1 MMTTHTWGS
10 FLRFSMSEHTHAE
23 RSIFHLICKKL
34 LELLED
40 LPDKGDIQKILEER
54 AKKLLEEPEGQN
66 HGGKS

>member
-1 MMTTHTWGS
+1 MGVLIGVRKRGDMR
-10 FLRFSMSEHTHAE
+10 RF
-23 RSIFHLICKKL
+23 FHLICKKL